1 MLTIILAIILTINVN
16 DKGTLF
22 VEIFSVFWFGGIVVT
37 VNAQVLGA
45 KV

>member
-1 MLTIILAIILTINVN
+1 MALSISNE

-22 VEIFSVFWFGGIVVT
+22 VEVFSIFWLGGAIVT
-37 VNAQVLGA
+37 LNAQVLGA